1 MQDPRPLAAL
11 KLLVRLAWTAE
22 LWWRRRLR
30 PARTWV
36 LGGACEGCARCCETP
51 TIRTGRLLWLAPSLR
66 WLFLWWQR
74 RVNGFEL
81 IEADRRARAFVFR
94 CTHFDTQTR
103 RCDSYA
109 SRPFMCR
116 DYPRALLHQA
126 WPELFEGCGFR
137 IIAADADR
145 QRRALSDAALSDAG
159 LSEEQQ
165 AELRRRMRLE

>member
-1 MQDPRPLAAL
+1 MF
-11 KLLVRLAWTAE
+11 V
-22 LWWRRRLR
+22 
-30 PARTWV
+30 
-36 LGGACEGCARCCETP
+36 
-51 TIRTGRLLWLAPSLR
+51 
-66 WLFLWWQR
+66 WWQR

-81 IEADRRARAFVFR
+81 VEADRRGRALVFH
-94 CTHFDTQTR
+94 CTHFDPHTR
-103 RCDSYA
+103 RCDSYH

-116 DYPRALLHQA
+116 DYPRALLDQA
-126 WPELFEGCGFR
+126 WPDLFEGCGFR